1 MSVIANLVL
10 LRLHPSESVSEV
22 EYIKY
27 AIELNKMGE
36 GGLQEEYQVIIY
48 TCSFQNYVTWLEK
61 RESANEIDGG
71 ILWLNIRLL

>member
-27 AIELNKMGE
+27 GIELNKMGE

-48 TCSFQNYVTWLEK
+48 TCSFQNYVTWLKK
-61 RESANEIDGG
+61 RESGNEIDGG